1 MRKEVNRGWFEEN
14 NVEVGDQIDI
24 EEGKK
29 DACYHK
35 VKSRLP
41 VYQVHMRQEHWSNAV
56 KLVLP
61 TGETSLRLRKK
72 NLNLMR
78 SVSKKQWF

>member
-1 MRKEVNRGWFEEN
+1 MLCALEVNRGWFAEN

-35 VKSRLP
+35 VKSRYSVWLM
-41 VYQVHMRQEHWSNAV
+41 HMRQEHWSSTV

-61 TGETSLRLRKK
+61 TGNKSKTKK
-72 NLNLMR
+72 EEFELDE
-78 SVSKKQWF
+78 KC